1 MGSPALFKKYEG
13 VLMPADEMAV
23 EQFHKIRH
31 GEEVRVDI
39 KRVRNP
45 KQLKYWWA
53 LCGVLAEYADWCP
66 DRETASDWLKLSIG
80 HAEFHESPDGKTWCR
95 PKSISFGNCPQEEFD
110 TLLDQAIRII
120 VTKVMPGTSSE
131 ALRNE
136 LEAMI

>member
-1 MGSPALFKKYEG
+1 MPSPALFRKRMSALYA
-13 VLMPADEMAV
+13 ADGMAE
-23 EQFHKIRH
+23 EQLSKIKQE
-31 GEEVRVDI
+31 EEVRVTI
-39 KRVRNP
+39 SRVRNP
-45 KQLKYWWA
+45 RQLRYWWA
-53 LCGVLAEYADWCP
+53 LCGVLAEYADWCK

-95 PKSISFGNCPQEEFD
+95 PKSIAFGNCPQEEFD

-120 VTKVMPGTSSE
+120 VTKIMPGTSSE